1 MPECRM
7 TAPGVHIQMLFYAF
21 LFFVVACIA
30 ALAGFNDIAPSL
42 AVIARLVA
50 YAFLALAAITALIAI
65 VRR

>member
-1 MPECRM
+1 
-7 TAPGVHIQMLFYAF
+7 MLFYAF